1 MTNLLTILTVRSA
14 SERLPN
20 KCMAEIKSRVPGQ
33 SRKVSAPLVVWIA
46 RRLRE
51 MGTPLII
58 ATTNDPTDNDLTN
71 VLQAE
76 GFRVI
81 RGSTDDVIDRMQKAV
96 ESQLQPRPDFVF
108 RALADCPF
116 LHTDFVTY
124 AADAMAKG
132 NFEAFVY
139 HLNPEV
145 WPVYGSREF
154 PYSMEGWEKIVSRST
169 VREHPDQY
177 FHAHRRQFRVLYHQS
192 PPNWAFRPYRLEV
205 DWPEDLELVRA
216 IADEVGILESLPNV
230 IKFLDANPDIA
241 KINADRQE
249 RTGPLSL
256 NTYSNSQRR
265 EWLMAMGGGKP
276 FMTWT
281 GRIVRP
287 PDRTAIPIFCT
298 CGHSLGWGFQGQLHL
313 TGGGIM
319 AAGFPKCPNCGLMV
333 REWKRAL

>member
-1 MTNLLTILTVRSA
+1 MTKLLTILTVRSN

-20 KCMAEIKSRVPGQ
+20 KALAPITSKVLGQ

-46 RRLRE
+46 RRLRQ
-51 MGTPLII
+51 MDTPLII
-58 ATTNDPTDNDLTN
+58 ATTNDSTDNELTN

-76 GFRVI
+76 GFRVV

-96 ESQLQPRPDFVF
+96 ESQLQPKPDFVF

-116 LHTDFVTY
+116 LHTDFVSY

-139 HLNPEV
+139 YLNPEC
-145 WPVYGSREF
+145 WPIYSTREF
-154 PYSMEGWEKIVSRST
+154 PYSIEGWNKIVEHSK
-169 VREHPDQY
+169 VREHPDVY
-177 FHAHRRQFRVLYHQS
+177 FHTNRRRFRVLYHQA

-216 IADEVGILESLPNV
+216 VADGIGILSALPDV

-241 KINADRQE
+241 RINADRQE

-256 NTYSNSQRR
+256 NTYSNGQRR
-265 EWLMAMGGGKP
+265 DWLVAMMGKN
-276 FMTWT
+276 FQTWT
-281 GRIVRP
+281 GRTVRP
-287 PDRTAIPIFCT
+287 PDRTATPIFCT
-298 CGHSLGWGFQGQLHL
+298 CGHSLGWGYQGQLYL
-313 TGGGIM
+313 TDGSIM
-319 AAGFPKCPNCGLMV
+319 AAGFPKCSNCGLMV
-333 REWKRAL
+333 REWRRAL